1 MPDLADKIKTFVTV
15 TLIGYAMYF
24 FVLPNIDFHTNDLHV
39 LYFHVNFLTEMTAGQ
54 EKEEVTLRVLG
65 TEEMGGH
72 MTGSLSVVV
81 VTEVGWTGTEAQTP
95 ETGAQTPEI
104 AGNTDQTDAGQ
115 GQLRTS
121 TGQGHP
127 KVSLNQLNCKMTE

>member
-1 MPDLADKIKTFVTV
+1 
-15 TLIGYAMYF
+15 
-24 FVLPNIDFHTNDLHV
+24 
-39 LYFHVNFLTEMTAGQ
+39 MTAGQ

-72 MTGSLSVVV
+72 MTGSLSVEV

-115 GQLRTS
+115 VPQDHHLEMPKKGDPVHGDLEVPSGETGHGSRTAA
-121 TGQGHP
+121 HR
-127 KVSLNQLNCKMTE
+127 MTC